1 MTDLESQQRAAVVA
15 EARTWLGTPYHH
27 EGRVKGVGVDCLQLL
42 AGVFSAPSVGL
53 IEKPLI
59 PHYPWD
65 WHLHRDAERYM
76 EGLTRYTREI
86 EAPPHPGDIV
96 LFRFGRCF
104 SHGGIVVKWPTIIHA
119 YVGKGCVLEDAQAAH
134 WLTHVG
140 ETGAE
145 QGKKRAHKF
154 FSYWA
159 ARPAHGTST
168 HAKPQTHQKEKSHV
182 HDEVD

>member
-1 MTDLESQQRAAVVA
+1 MTSIERQQRAAVVA
-15 EARTWLGTPYHH
+15 EARAWLGTPYHH

-42 AGVFSAPSVGL
+42 AAVFSAPKVAL
-53 IEKPLI
+53 IEAPKI

-65 WHLHRDAERYM
+65 WHLHRDAERYL

-86 EAPPHPGDIV
+86 DGAPSPGDIV

-104 SHGGIVVKWPTIIHA
+104 SHGGIVVKWPVIIHA
-119 YVGKGCVLEDAQAAH
+119 YLGKGCVLEDAEAAR
-134 WLTHVG
+134 WLTHIG

-145 QGKKRAHKF
+145 QGKARARKF

-159 ARPAHGTST
+159 AHPAHAA
-168 HAKPQTHQKEKSHV
+168 HEPDRKAPRV